1 MHSRHP
7 QRLFAFIKETLLSFG
22 AGIDSLPADYSG
34 WALLRHLL
42 PILQEVDRWKRIAAC
57 CQCHATI
64 SAYLSVFEED
74 ANEETLLS
82 VIGDLPFFIEQK
94 NCLPTENEMKLDLSS
109 PVSIALHFLLLFFAS
124 PLLQDQVNARP
135 LLQFQIISSSSNGIS
150 LRAAIS
156 EDKAFTGREEE
167 LAAIA
172 NAIQDVMDKTSH
184 AARRVVVLHGNPGI
198 GKSLLAAQA
207 LVTAQKQLSNISGN
221 QDIRFEIV
229 RGRGAAVVEEDFVTL
244 GRSLGGLIGI
254 HSDSPPQVLLKA
266 LEDFFKRSR
275 YVLLIDDADAEGLS
289 RALHFLSVS
298 KQPHALIITSQSLTP
313 DSIFVDF
320 GHLGPIQFHKLD
332 LFKFGECMSLT
343 TKICKNCEVFLRK
356 REDDLRA
363 AFDGLN
369 YLPLAVRLF
378 AEWSRNKFNEIMK
391 PHEQD
396 IKIKLKAFL
405 NAAMESAKKKKFE
418 KLEQEQAEADFWK
431 EYEAATGHGAAAADA
446 LLRQWKSAMGEVV
459 LHADAKYSRGLL
471 GTVRLALLQLESLPS
486 DIKEASKQLLGLL
499 SLCPHTQVPWSLFDG
514 GAKGEAHLLVRG
526 ARVEVTGTS
535 LEYVPPVGERCRIK
549 CDYSP
554 LKGYARII
562 NVLEDR
568 QLRIEDYEG
577 NVSEIDADDVEF
589 DPQIGRMHC
598 DQGGK
603 IYLQLVKPIPAT
615 GVKVSIDHHEF
626 RGRFALIKSHYLLRN
641 GTKLVQDGKSTLSVD
656 DMMIRLQP
664 IEFPEEELQLKLS
677 SVQLP
682 KEVAIIDGQ
691 LFLPPRHVLPV
702 NVTSRRG
709 RVIQNHAGNGTVSVV
724 FGCDS
729 GECNVRHPHIFEL
742 NDSVQVK

>member
-1 MHSRHP
+1 M
-7 QRLFAFIKETLLSFG
+7 SFG
-22 AGIDSLPADYSG
+22 TGIDSLPADCSG

-42 PILQEVDRWKRIAAC
+42 PILQEVDKWKRIEAC

-74 ANEETLLS
+74 ANKTLLS
-82 VIGDLPFFIEQK
+82 DIIRDLPFFYEQK
-94 NCLPTENEMKLDLSS
+94 NWLPTENEMKLDLTS
-109 PVSIALHFLLLFFAS
+109 PVSIARHFLLLFFAS
-124 PLLQDQVNARP
+124 PLLQDQVNVRP

-172 NAIQDVMDKTSH
+172 HAIQDVMDKTSH
-184 AARRVVVLHGNPGI
+184 AARRVVLLHGNPGL

-207 LVTAQKQLSNISGN
+207 LVTAQKHLSNIPGN

-266 LEDFFKRSR
+266 LKDFFKRSR

-289 RALHFLSVS
+289 RALHVLPVS
-298 KQPHALIITSQSLTP
+298 NQPHALIITSQSLTP
-313 DSIFVDF
+313 DSILVDF
-320 GHLGPIQFHKLD
+320 GHLGPIQFHKKLD

-356 REDDLRA
+356 REDDLEA
-363 AFDGLN
+363 AFGENGLN

-396 IKIKLKAFL
+396 IKIKLQAVL
-405 NAAMESAKKKKFE
+405 NDAKESAAKAKKKFE
-418 KLEQEQAEADFWK
+418 KLEKEQAEADFRK
-431 EYEAATGHGAAAADA
+431 EYETATGHGAAATDA

-549 CDYSP
+549 RDYSP
-554 LKGYARII
+554 LKGYARIV
-562 NVLEDR
+562 NVFEDS

-589 DPQIGRMHC
+589 HPQIGRMHC

-603 IYLQLVKPIPAT
+603 IYLQLVTPITAT
-615 GVKVSIDHHEF
+615 GVQVRIKDHHKF
-626 RGRFALIKSHYLLRN
+626 RGTLALIKSHYLLRN
-641 GTKLVQDGKSTLSVD
+641 TLAKIEQDGKSTLSVD
-656 DMMIRLQP
+656 NMLIRIQP
-664 IEFPEEELQLKLS
+664 IGFPEKELHLKLS
-677 SVQLP
+677 NVQLP
-682 KEVAIIDGQ
+682 KDVTIIDGQ
-691 LFLPPRHVLPV
+691 LFLPPRHVVPM

-709 RVIQNHAGNGTVSVV
+709 RVIQYHAGNGTVCVV

-729 GECNVRHPHIFEL
+729 GE
-742 NDSVQVK
+742 